1 MRNVKAAISV
11 HSFGNVLIYPWGY
24 KVTIEDDGGI
34 LMMRPVRNIRKCST
48 KKSALLLLQTLSTWN
63 GNVE

>member
-1 MRNVKAAISV
+1 MRKVQAAISV

-34 LMMRPVRNIRKCST
+34 LMIMAVRNIKKCNT
-48 KKSALLLLQTLSTWN
+48 EKNALLLLQTLSTWN